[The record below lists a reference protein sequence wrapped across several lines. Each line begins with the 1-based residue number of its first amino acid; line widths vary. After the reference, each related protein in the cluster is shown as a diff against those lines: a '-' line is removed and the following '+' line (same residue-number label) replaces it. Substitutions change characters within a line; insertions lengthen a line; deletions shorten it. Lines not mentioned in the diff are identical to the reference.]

1 MVKIGTE
8 SMLRAGLE
16 SVLIHFFISY
26 FRIIYVVS
34 ENLTHVE
41 IKMTSE
47 YIQALERAT
56 EICPQQRICG
66 GHFDA
71 YSEDPILLQ
80 LYEDAMERQEQKSQS
95 SDNNSCCYPCS
106 CEEDCIVTQTCCP
119 DTFSST
125 NLNIS
130 SEYSLSCSDSYTWL
144 TTEQQLLVE
153 QNKIPDMMYSRLSR
167 CPFSTEEQLRMQCV
181 FNSEAETFNDQVMME
196 VVQTRHPVHNR
207 YCALCNNITDV
218 QRYERVINK
227 EKDCVI

>member
-47 YIQALERAT
+47 YIQAMERAT

-71 YSEDPILLQ
+71 YTEDPILLQ

-106 CEEDCIVTQTCCP
+106 CEEDCMVTQTCCP

-144 TTEQQLLVE
+144 TTELQLLVE
-153 QNKIPDMMYSRLSR
+153 QNKIPDMMYTRLYR

-196 VVQTRHPVHNR
+196 VVQTRHPIHN
-207 YCALCNNITDV
+207 N
-218 QRYERVINK
+218 
-227 EKDCVI
+227 

>member
-1 MVKIGTE
+1 
-8 SMLRAGLE
+8 
-16 SVLIHFFISY
+16 
-26 FRIIYVVS
+26 
-34 ENLTHVE
+34 
-41 IKMTSE
+41 
-47 YIQALERAT
+47 
-56 EICPQQRICG
+56 
-66 GHFDA
+66 
-71 YSEDPILLQ
+71 
-80 LYEDAMERQEQKSQS
+80 
-95 SDNNSCCYPCS
+95 
-106 CEEDCIVTQTCCP
+106 VTQTCCP
-119 DTFSST
+119 DTFSAI